1 VNHSSS
7 RLNQLVLVC
16 STCLLAFM
24 LLGSNICWAGSISG
38 RVTDVIHGYLQ
49 QDIYV
54 SLVQNNS
61 TVMYVKTD
69 INGNY
74 SIIDI
79 PDGSYKL
86 VFSDPQWLEYITQW
100 YNNSPNESG
109 AATITVTAAS
119 IHTGINAALVP
130 GGFIT
135 GTVTDIQTTEP
146 VMGATVSIYNG
157 ATGTLVEQVAAFGTY
172 NSSVLPPGSYT
183 LRFSKSDTLTTWYN
197 QVPDQQASTL
207 VTVTAFNRT
216 AGINA
221 ALTFFGRIAGMVTN
235 TDGVG
240 ISDIT
245 TQVYDTGGNVVD
257 YGSPDTTGN
266 YITTRLPNGS
276 YKICFEGYGKYE
288 ARCYNNAL
296 NISAATPI
304 TVTAPMTAIANVQ
317 LRRHV
322 TISGTVRKTN
332 GAPFAAKVELY
343 DSMQRLVADTM
354 SSAQDGT
361 YSFGNSGNYLVEGN
375 YKVRFRDLN
384 IGYAEQ
390 WYPAKADFAS
400 AATVPAFLATTGI
413 DAVMKAVGKI
423 SGQTVNSKGY
433 GIPNIAVTIFDANQS
448 AVANLTT
455 SAGGYYQTDY
465 LPEGSYRIR
474 FDGTASGYPLE
485 WYSDQPDFAR
495 ATPVTVVI
503 NGVSGINATLV
514 SPLKISGKVANSR
527 GTGILNALIY
537 IYNSQNAYVTSFYSG
552 ATGAFDSGELPADSY
567 RIKIMASGYPEQ
579 WHGGTDFTSATPVTM
594 NLSSGPAVANIALKE
609 EGGRI
614 YGRVTDSSGAGI
626 AGAYAQFY
634 DAASGVLVG
643 YVSSDATGNYVSGKL
658 NDGSYRIMFQSPF
671 SGHLQEWYDNRGDI
685 TTATTIAVTAATPVV
700 GIDALLLKN
709 LTLSVTLA
717 GAGDGAVNSDPAGI
731 ACTSGTCTA
740 RYPENSTV
748 KLSAT
753 PGSISQFGGWVDACT
768 NPSGDCTVTMTAD
781 RAATAAFILAPKA
794 KIGLTGYDSLA
805 AAYAAAGTTDT
816 ILVLD
821 TEMPDAGFTLN
832 HGKVITLKGGYR
844 NDYSG
849 RSGLPSTLR
858 GVLSISTGSLTLEN
872 LVVR

>member
-1 VNHSSS
+1 MNHSS
-7 RLNQLVLVC
+7 RINQLALVC
-16 STCLLAFM
+16 ITSLLTFM
-24 LLGSNICWAGSISG
+24 LLGNTLCWAGSISG

-74 SIIDI
+74 SIIGI

-119 IHTGINAALVP
+119 NHTGINAALVP

-157 ATGTLVEQVAAFGTY
+157 TTGTLVEEVVAYGTY

-197 QVPDQQASTL
+197 QVSDQQSSTK
-207 VTVTAFNRT
+207 VTVTALNRT

-221 ALTFFGRIAGMVTN
+221 TLTFFGRIAGKVTN
-235 TDGVG
+235 TSGVG
-240 ISDIT
+240 IANIA
-245 TQVYDTGGNVVD
+245 TQVYDSGGNVID
-257 YGSPDTTGN
+257 YGYPDSTGN
-266 YITTRLPNGS
+266 YITPRLPNGS
-276 YKICFEGYGKYE
+276 YKICFEGYGNYE
-288 ARCYNNAL
+288 ARCYNDAL

-304 TVTAPMTAIANVQ
+304 TVTAPLTAIANAQ
-317 LRRHV
+317 LRRYV
-322 TISGTVRKTN
+322 TISGTVRKTD

-361 YSFGNSGNYLVEGN
+361 YSLGSNGNYLVEGN

-384 IGYAEQ
+384 VGYAEQ

-400 AATVPAFLATTGI
+400 AATIPAFLATTGI
-413 DAVMKAVGKI
+413 DAAMKAVGRI
-423 SGQTVNSKGY
+423 SGQTVNSKSY
-433 GIPNIAVTIFDANQS
+433 GIPNIAVTVFDASQN
-448 AVANLTT
+448 AVASLT
-455 SAGGYYQTDY
+455 SDAGGFYQTDY

-527 GTGILNALIY
+527 GDGIFNALIY
-537 IYNSQNAYVTSFYSG
+537 IYNSRNAYVTSFYSDVS
-552 ATGAFDSGELPADSY
+552 GAFDSGELPADSY
-567 RIKIMASGYPEQ
+567 RIKIMAQGYPEQ
-579 WHGGTDFTSATPVTM
+579 WHGGNDFASATPVTM
-594 NLSSGPAVANIALKE
+594 SLSSGPAVANIALKE
-609 EGGRI
+609 DGGRI

-634 DAASGVLVG
+634 DAASGALVG
-643 YVSSDATGNYVSGKL
+643 YINSDATGNYVSGKL

-671 SGHLQEWYDNRGDI
+671 TGHLQEWYDNRGDI
-685 TTATTIAVTAATPVV
+685 ATATAVAVTTANPAV
-700 GIDALLLKN
+700 GIDAMLLKN

-717 GAGDGAVNSDPAGI
+717 GTGDGAVNSDPAGI

-740 RYPENSTV
+740 GYPENSTV

-753 PGSISQFGGWVDACT
+753 PGRTSQFGGWAAACT
-768 NPSGDCTVTMTAD
+768 NPSGDCTVTMAAD
-781 RAATAAFILAPKA
+781 RTATATFTPAPMA

-805 AAYAAAGTTDT
+805 AAYAAAGSGDT
-816 ILVLD
+816 ILLLD
-821 TEMPDAGFTLN
+821 TEMPDAGFTLDR
-832 HGKVITLKGGYR
+832 GKSITLKGGYR

-849 RSGLPSTLR
+849 KSGLPSILR
-858 GVLSISTGSLTLEN
+858 GVLTISTGSLTVES
-872 LVVR
+872 LVVW

>member
-1 VNHSSS
+1 MNHSS
-7 RLNQLVLVC
+7 RLKQLVLVC
-16 STCLLAFM
+16 TTFLLAFM
-24 LLGSNICWAGSISG
+24 LPGSNLCWAGSVSG

-61 TVMYVKTD
+61 TVIYVKTD

-74 SIIDI
+74 SISGI

-86 VFSDPQWLEYITQW
+86 VFSDPQWYEFVTQW

-109 AATITVTAAS
+109 AATLTVTAAS
-119 IHTGINAALVP
+119 NHTGINAALVP

-197 QVPDQQASTL
+197 QVTDQQASTP
-207 VTVTAFNRT
+207 VTVSAYNRT

-221 ALTFFGRIAGMVTN
+221 ALTFFGRIAGKVTD
-235 TDGVG
+235 TGGAG
-240 ISDIT
+240 ISNIST
-245 TQVYDTGGNVVD
+245 TVYDTGGSVVD
-257 YGSPDTTGN
+257 YGYPDASGN
-266 YITTRLPNGS
+266 YITPRLPNGS
-276 YKICFEGYGKYE
+276 YKICFEGYGNYE
-288 ARCYNNAL
+288 ARCYNDSL

-304 TVTAPMTAIANVQ
+304 TVTAPLTSIANAQ
-317 LRRHV
+317 LRHYV

-332 GAPFAAKVELY
+332 GAAFAAKVELY

-361 YSFGNSGNYLVEGN
+361 YSLGSNGNYLVEGK

-390 WYPAKADFAS
+390 WYPAKADFAG
-400 AATVPAFLATTGI
+400 AATISAFAAATTGI

-423 SGQTVNSKGY
+423 SGQTVNSKSN
-433 GIPNIAVTIFDANQS
+433 GIPNITVTVFDDGQNV
-448 AVANLTT
+448 VANLTT
-455 SAGGYYQTDY
+455 GAGGYYQTDY
-465 LPEGSYRIR
+465 LPEGNYRIR
-474 FDGTASGYPLE
+474 FDGTTSGYPLE

-495 ATPVTVVI
+495 ATPVTI
-503 NGVSGINATLV
+503 ALNGVSGINATLV

-527 GTGILNALIY
+527 GTGIYNALIY

-552 ATGAFDSGELPADSY
+552 VTGAFDSGELPADSY
-567 RIKIMASGYPEQ
+567 RIKIMAQGYPEQ
-579 WHGGTDFTSATPVTM
+579 WHGGTDFASATPVTM
-594 NLSSGPAVANIALKE
+594 SLSTGPVVANIALKE

-626 AGAYAQFY
+626 AGAYAEFF
-634 DAASGVLVG
+634 DAASEALVG
-643 YVSSDATGNYVSGKL
+643 YVNSDAAGNYVSGKL
-658 NDGSYRIMFQSPF
+658 NDGSYRVMFQSPF
-671 SGHLQEWYDNRGDI
+671 TGHLQEWYDNRGDI
-685 TTATTIAVTAATPVV
+685 NTATAVAVTAATATT
-700 GIDALLLKN
+700 GIDAMLLKN
-709 LTLSVTLA
+709 MTLSVTLG
-717 GAGDGAVNSDPAGI
+717 GAGDGAVNSDPVGI

-753 PGSISQFGGWVDACT
+753 PDSISLFGGWTDACT
-768 NPSGDCTVTMTAD
+768 NLTGDCTVSMTAD
-781 RAATAAFILAPKA
+781 RAAIAAFILAPKA
-794 KIGLTGYDSLA
+794 KVGLIGFNSLA

-821 TEMPDAGFTLN
+821 AEMPDAGFTLDR
-832 HGKVITLKGGYR
+832 GKSITLKGGYR

-849 RSGLPSTLR
+849 RSGLPSRLK
-858 GVLSISTGSLTLEN
+858 GVLTVSTGSLTVES
-872 LVVR
+872 LVVW